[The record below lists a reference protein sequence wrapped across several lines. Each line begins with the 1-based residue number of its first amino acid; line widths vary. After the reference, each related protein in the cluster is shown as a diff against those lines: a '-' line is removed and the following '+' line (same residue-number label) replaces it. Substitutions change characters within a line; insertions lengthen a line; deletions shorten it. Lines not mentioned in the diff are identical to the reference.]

1 MKEVKV
7 FTVSSFNDDIVI
19 EKYLKTV
26 TYHVVIGMNFF
37 ADFMQSFTDVF
48 GGKSDSYQKRLREIN
63 AEVINGI
70 KQEVHKI
77 GGNCAIDLKID
88 NDEISAKGK
97 SMIMVTAI
105 ATAVIIN
112 KENVNSSINNLT
124 IDDFTI
130 THSKLSHT
138 IQMLVYKQELIDRKG
153 QTLCLDSFFS
163 QDYLK
168 ANDVYKTLLIP
179 SKDFLL
185 NGIDSNNKLTD
196 WKNSIELIL
205 NLNSAEIKREFI
217 YDFMKEIL
225 NRLNDQNFKLVKHF
239 FDESLIIFLNQR
251 LIDNERNYEWF
262 NMDDMNCKTLG
273 LYLMGFN
280 KIEYN
285 SQDLKYYKRT
295 YEELIDEVS
304 TKSLELDESIKNIK
318 MFKMNDIDA
327 YIKLFKKRIDALEY
341 IYN

>member
-48 GGKSDSYQKRLREIN
+48 GGKSESYQKRLKEIN

-70 KQEVHKI
+70 KQEVHKV

-112 KENVNSSINNLT
+112 KENINSSNKDFTIN
-124 IDDFTI
+124 DFTI
-130 THSKLSHT
+130 TDSKLGHI
-138 IQMLVYKQELIDRKG
+138 IQMLAYKKKLIDMKG
-153 QTLCLDSFFS
+153 QVIYMDNFFEH
-163 QDYLK
+163 DKLK
-168 ANDVYKTLLIP
+168 ANDVYKDLLIP

-185 NGIDSNNKLTD
+185 NAIDSNNKLTM
-196 WKNSIELIL
+196 WKDSIELIL
-205 NLNSAEIKREFI
+205 NLNSAERKREFV
-217 YDFMKEIL
+217 YDFMKEIIS
-225 NRLNDQNFKLVKHF
+225 RLNDQNFKLVKHF

-262 NMDDMNCKTLG
+262 NMDDINFKTLG

-285 SQDLKYYKRT
+285 SQDLKYYKKIH
-295 YEELIDEVS
+295 EELIDEVS

-318 MFKMNDIDA
+318 MFKMKDIA
-327 YIKLFKKRIDALEY
+327 IYIKLFKKRIDALEY

>member
-48 GGKSDSYQKRLREIN
+48 GGKSDSYQKRLKEIN
-63 AEVINGI
+63 TEVINGI
-70 KQEVHKI
+70 KQEVHKV

-112 KENVNSSINNLT
+112 KENINSSNK
-124 IDDFTI
+124 DFTI
-130 THSKLSHT
+130 NDLTITDSKLDHI
-138 IQMLVYKQELIDRKG
+138 IQMLAYKKELIDRKG
-153 QTLCLDSFFS
+153 QVIFLNYIFA
-163 QDYLK
+163 QDKLK
-168 ANDVYKTLLIP
+168 ASDVYKDLLIP

-185 NGIDSNNKLTD
+185 NGIDSNDKLTD
-196 WKNSIELIL
+196 WKDSIELIL
-205 NLNSAEIKREFI
+205 NLNSAERKREFI
-217 YDFMKEIL
+217 YDFMKEIIS
-225 NRLNDQNFKLVKHF
+225 RLNDQNFKVVKHF
-239 FDESLIIFLNQR
+239 FDESLIIFLNLR
-251 LIDNERNYEWF
+251 IIDNERNYEWF
-262 NMDDMNCKTLG
+262 NMDDINFKTLG

-285 SQDLKYYKRT
+285 SQDLKYYKKIH
-295 YEELIDEVS
+295 EELIDEVS

-318 MFKMNDIDA
+318 MFNMNDIA
-327 YIKLFKKRIDALEY
+327 SYIKLFKKRIDALEY

>member
-48 GGKSDSYQKRLREIN
+48 GGKSESYQKRLKEIN

-70 KQEVHKI
+70 KQEVHKV

-112 KENVNSSINNLT
+112 KENINSSNKDFTIN
-124 IDDFTI
+124 DFTI
-130 THSKLSHT
+130 TDSKLGHI
-138 IQMLVYKQELIDRKG
+138 IQMLAYKKKLIDMKG
-153 QTLCLDSFFS
+153 QVIYMDNFFEH
-163 QDYLK
+163 DKLK
-168 ANDVYKTLLIP
+168 ANDVYKDLLIP

-185 NGIDSNNKLTD
+185 NAIDSNNKLTM
-196 WKNSIELIL
+196 WKDSIELIL
-205 NLNSAEIKREFI
+205 NLNSAERKREFV
-217 YDFMKEIL
+217 YDFMKEIIS
-225 NRLNDQNFKLVKHF
+225 RLNDQNFKLVKHF

-262 NMDDMNCKTLG
+262 NMDDINFKTLG

-285 SQDLKYYKRT
+285 SQDLKYYKKIH
-295 YEELIDEVS
+295 EELIHEVS

-318 MFKMNDIDA
+318 MFKMNDIA
-327 YIKLFKKRIDALEY
+327 SYIKLFKKRIDALEY